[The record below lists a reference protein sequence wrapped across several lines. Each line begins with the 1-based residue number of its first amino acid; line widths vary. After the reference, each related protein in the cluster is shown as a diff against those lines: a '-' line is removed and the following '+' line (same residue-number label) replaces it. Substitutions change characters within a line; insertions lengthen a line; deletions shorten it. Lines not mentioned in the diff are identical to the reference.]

1 MKCYRHTC
9 GSVRCESF
17 TAGAVRYSFLR
28 GKAGPCSTVYFR
40 IGPRSSCNRQ
50 HICISFRNSFS
61 LYWLPCGSVCRRVW
75 ILPFRRRIIG
85 ARVACSAFLG
95 FRFREKIF
103 LRIFQP
109 VGYFKGARLFLRILR
124 NGICLSGFGIY
135 IDPPEKFFEG
145 YTVVFAKN
153 G

>member
-1 MKCYRHTC
+1 MSSRLDFAVSQKNNR
-9 GSVRCESF
+9 GS
-17 TAGAVRYSFLR
+17 G
-28 GKAGPCSTVYFR
+28 
-40 IGPRSSCNRQ
+40 
-50 HICISFRNSFS
+50 
-61 LYWLPCGSVCRRVW
+61 
-75 ILPFRRRIIG
+75 
-85 ARVACSAFLG
+85 ACSAFLG